1 MESARHV
8 HHAPAFSRRLAEFC
22 VECRSAANITERQ
35 FTAKA
40 ANLKRP
46 KPPLFTHLSP
56 ATSWG
61 LGHAQ
66 GLPGTY
72 FRAYYD
78 QSLSF
83 PAASPA
89 WTRRIDSGPISGPH

>member
-22 VECRSAANITERQ
+22 VECRSAAHITEPQ

-40 ANLKRP
+40 AKRP

-56 ATSWG
+56 
-61 LGHAQ
+61 
-66 GLPGTY
+66 
-72 FRAYYD
+72 
-78 QSLSF
+78 
-83 PAASPA
+83 
-89 WTRRIDSGPISGPH
+89 